1 MACDKALLT
10 QAYLDGELDP
20 AATLEIEAHLEA
32 CASCRQLVANITELR
47 EGLRAVPRHHPLP
60 AGLEARILIAL
71 DDADRSE
78 SGRRSLWPTGLRRFL
93 ATRRQWL
100 VGAMSGAALAGAV
113 ALALVMLLPGED
125 DDRFVDNL
133 ADAHVRSL
141 MAQHLLD
148 IGSSDTRT
156 VSPWFKGRVDV
167 SPPVVD
173 LTAQGFELQGG
184 RADYVDGKRV
194 AAVVY
199 VHGTHVV
206 NLFVWSDYEEM
217 SGASSA
223 ERDGYTL
230 FMWPRHKLA
239 FCAVSDLSATELK
252 TLAHAVNDGMDK
264 TTSD

>member
-60 AGLEARILIAL
+60 AGLEARILI
-71 DDADRSE
+71 
-78 SGRRSLWPTGLRRFL
+78 
-93 ATRRQWL
+93 
-100 VGAMSGAALAGAV
+100 
-113 ALALVMLLPGED
+113 ALVMLLPGED

>member
-1 MACDKALLT
+1 
-10 QAYLDGELDP
+10 
-20 AATLEIEAHLEA
+20 
-32 CASCRQLVANITELR
+32 
-47 EGLRAVPRHHPLP
+47 VPL
-60 AGLEARILIAL
+60 GLEARILRAL
-71 DDADRSE
+71 DGVE
-78 SGRRSLWPTGLRRFL
+78 SGERMSWFVRMRRTL
-93 ATRRQWL
+93 AERRQWL
-100 VGAMSGAALAGAV
+100 VGAMSGAALAAAVAV
-113 ALALVMLLPGED
+113 ALIVLLPSED

-148 IGSSDTRT
+148 IGSSDTKT

-173 LTAQGFELQGG
+173 LTAEGFELVGG

-194 AAVVY
+194 AAIVY
-199 VHGTHVV
+199 SRGTHVV

-217 SGASSA
+217 NGASSA

-230 FMWPRHKLA
+230 FMWPKHKLA
-239 FCAVSDLSATELK
+239 FCAVSDMSVDELK
-252 TLAHAVNDGMDK
+252 TLAHAVNAGMEK